1 MKFVVILGAC
11 LLLGALDQASA
22 LDWMNGP
29 IRDIYY
35 LGVQDNRMVIAY
47 RGMGSVYI
55 KNHRHLREYHDSNWM
70 GKNRKYGNYECHY
83 AEFPLIS
90 FPQNIQVVGNTLP
103 HSGWRGYVRKPAVE
117 TWASVSIASNGFPT
131 SQSLWSNKSWY

>member
-1 MKFVVILGAC
+1 MKFVAILSV
-11 LLLGALDQASA
+11 LLFLGALKHASA

-55 KNHRHLREYHDSNWM
+55 QNQRHLREYHDSNWM
-70 GKNRKYGNYECHY
+70 RKNQKYGNYQCHY

-90 FPQNIQVVGNTLP
+90 FPQNIKVVGNTRP
-103 HSGWRGYVRKPAVE
+103 HSGWRGYVRKPPVE
-117 TWASVSIASNGFPT
+117 TWTYVRIGSNGFPI
-131 SQSLWSNKSWY
+131 SQRMSANKSWY